1 MATDNELQQQ
11 MDELRQAVQG
21 LAAAS
26 QDAEKG
32 LEAFGK
38 ATWKGVKS
46 IGPGLGSLAKQVGEG
61 DTSFKSMNKV
71 VDIAANALGGMA
83 KAIPFAGDALSATL
97 KATAEAAKFLLDQ
110 MDQATKS
117 FNSMAEV
124 GALTADG
131 MQGVL
136 DQSNATGLAL
146 TSWTKL
152 VQTNS
157 QALARMSGIAGDGAK
172 VFSEAVGKLT
182 QGNDDSLRMLG
193 MNAEQIG
200 ETVGAFASQQTRLG
214 RSQSMTADQLALG
227 AKEYAMELD
236 QLQKVTGMSR
246 DAIQKQQDSALSE
259 SRFRANYEDLM
270 SQGKEKEA
278 KALMALQTSMSGYSK
293 ELGQGTRDLVSG
305 AANTEAAKQLMNQTN
320 GAAQDIIARVKSGE
334 IDQDQAERELQA
346 AMKNNKETMLQ
357 HAKVVDGN
365 SEAYGNVAGSMD
377 FMNRDLEKSAGKA
390 KTTQE
395 AQLAAQDKL
404 TKDTIEAQKNIE
416 RMGMEVQKMT
426 IKALPY
432 AAKAVEKVS
441 DALAGLTKFI
451 NSMIGGDSGTS
462 SGQEGISGE
471 FGGGDTGAGAGTA
484 ELTPAEQ
491 KKHGVGPDGKPTGG
505 ASGGAAGAAPDD
517 KALTGKSLSGVNE
530 GLATALKAAASE
542 YMSITGKTVPVTS
555 AVRSA
560 EEQQRLYDDYKAGRS
575 KFPAAP
581 PGKSKHALGTAVD
594 IDSSTANAM
603 AQKGILAKYGLGQTV
618 ANDPVHIEKISAAE
632 GAVLSGP
639 SGGYSPGLTMHG
651 TEAIVPLDTP
661 ESSPI
666 NLGGGNTE
674 MMTMQLAK
682 LEELASIFKS
692 QLSVDQKLL
701 QYSS

>member
-157 QALARMSGIAGDGAK
+157 MALARMSGIAGDGAK

-270 SQGKEKEA
+270 SQGKQKEA

-377 FMNRDLEKSAGKA
+377 FMNRDLEKSADKA

-395 AQLAAQDKL
+395 AQLSAQDKL

-451 NSMIGGDSGTS
+451 NAMIGGDSG
-462 SGQEGISGE
+462 GE
-471 FGGGDTGAGAGTA
+471 APTATTGMDMGGAEIMTAGEA

-491 KKHGVGPDGKPTGG
+491 KKHGATATGKPT
-505 ASGGAAGAAPDD
+505 GGAAGAAPND

-530 GLATALKAAASE
+530 GLASALKAAASE
-542 YMSITGKTVPVTS
+542 YMSITGKTVAVTS
-555 AVRSA
+555 AVRTP

-581 PGKSKHALGTAVD
+581 PGKSNHAVGNAVD
-594 IDSSTANAM
+594 IDSSTANEM

-618 ANDPVHIEKISAAE
+618 AKDPVHIQQISAAS

-651 TEAIVPLDTP
+651 TEAIVPIDTP

-674 MMTMQLAK
+674 MMTMQLAR

>member
-46 IGPGLGSLAKQVGEG
+46 IGPGLGSLAKTVGEG

-83 KAIPFAGDALSATL
+83 KAIPFAGEAVAAGL
-97 KATAEAAKFLLDQ
+97 KAAAEASKFLLDQ

-152 VQTNS
+152 VQSNS

-346 AMKNNKETMLQ
+346 AMRNNKETMLQ

-377 FMNRDLEKSAGKA
+377 FINRDLEKSAGKA

-395 AQLAAQDKL
+395 AQLSAQDKL
-404 TKDTIEAQKNIE
+404 TKDTIEAQKQIE

-441 DALAGLTKFI
+441 GALSSLTQFI
-451 NSMIGGDSGTS
+451 NSMIGGDGGGTTTA
-462 SGQEGISGE
+462 EGYDAGVSQE
-471 FGGGDTGAGAGTA
+471 FGGSGAVADTGAGGGSGGSGKMGAA
-484 ELTPAEQ
+484 DL
-491 KKHGVGPDGKPTGG
+491 KKMGLKIKEGDVQADGAKISPQLIEMAKKVQASIPGFSYFSGFNDKFHQEKSPSSSHTTGRAMDFALASPPSPDEGKKIVDMLKNMG
-505 ASGGAAGAAPDD
+505 ASVAIDEYNNPSA
-517 KALTGKSLSGVNE
+517 K
-530 GLATALKAAASE
+530 ATAGHIHAQVSAAS
-542 YMSITGKTVPVTS
+542 
-555 AVRSA
+555 
-560 EEQQRLYDDYKAGRS
+560 
-575 KFPAAP
+575 
-581 PGKSKHALGTAVD
+581 
-594 IDSSTANAM
+594 
-603 AQKGILAKYGLGQTV
+603 
-618 ANDPVHIEKISAAE
+618 

-661 ESSPI
+661 ESSAI
-666 NLGGGNTE
+666 NLGGNNTE
-674 MMTMQLAK
+674 MMTMQLAR

>member
-21 LAAAS
+21 LASAS

-46 IGPGLGSLAKQVGEG
+46 IGPGLGSLAKTVGEG

-124 GALTADG
+124 GALGADG

-157 QALARMSGIAGDGAK
+157 VALARMSGIAGDGAK

-193 MNAEQIG
+193 MNADQIG

-259 SRFRANYEDLM
+259 SRFRANYEDLL

-278 KALMALQTSMSGYSK
+278 KALMALQTSMSSYSK

-377 FMNRDLEKSAGKA
+377 FINRDLEKSADKA
-390 KTTQE
+390 KTTRE
-395 AQLAAQDKL
+395 AQLSAQDKL
-404 TKDTIEAQKNIE
+404 TKDTIEAQKQIE

-432 AAKAVEKVS
+432 AAAAVEKVS
-441 DALAGLTKFI
+441 GALAGLTKFI
-451 NSMIGGDSGTS
+451 NAMIGG
-462 SGQEGISGE
+462 E
-471 FGGGDTGAGAGTA
+471 DTGAAAVEPGSTGTGMDMGGSEIMAAAGTTA
-484 ELTPAEQ
+484 SQ
-491 KKHGVGPDGKPTGG
+491 KDLAKMGLKIKEGDVQASGAQISTQLIEMAKKVQATVPGFAYFSGFNDKFHQEKSPSSSHTTGRAMDFALASPPSPEEGEKIVGMLKNMG
-505 ASGGAAGAAPDD
+505 ASLAIDEYNNPSS
-517 KALTGKSLSGVNE
+517 K
-530 GLATALKAAASE
+530 ATAGHIHAQVSAAS
-542 YMSITGKTVPVTS
+542 
-555 AVRSA
+555 
-560 EEQQRLYDDYKAGRS
+560 
-575 KFPAAP
+575 
-581 PGKSKHALGTAVD
+581 
-594 IDSSTANAM
+594 
-603 AQKGILAKYGLGQTV
+603 
-618 ANDPVHIEKISAAE
+618 

-661 ESSPI
+661 ESSAM

>member
-46 IGPGLGSLAKQVGEG
+46 IGPGLGSLAKTVGEG

-83 KAIPFAGDALSATL
+83 KAIPFAGDAVAAGL
-97 KATAEAAKFLLDQ
+97 KAVAEASKFLLDQ
-110 MDQATKS
+110 MDQTTKS

-152 VQTNS
+152 VQSNS

-346 AMKNNKETMLQ
+346 AMRNNKETMLQ

-390 KTTQE
+390 NTTRE

-404 TKDTIEAQKNIE
+404 TKDTIEAQKQIE

-441 DALAGLTKFI
+441 GALSSLTQFI
-451 NSMIGGDSGTS
+451 NSMIGGDGGGTTTASGYDAGVS
-462 SGQEGISGE
+462 QE
-471 FGGGDTGAGAGTA
+471 FGGTGAGADTGAGGDSSGGGGKMGAA
-484 ELTPAEQ
+484 DL
-491 KKHGVGPDGKPTGG
+491 KKMGLKIKEGDVQADGAKISPQLIEMAKKVQATIPGFSYFSGFNDKFHQEKSPSSSHTTGRAMDFALASPPSPDEGKKIVDMLKNMG
-505 ASGGAAGAAPDD
+505 ASLAIDEYNNPSA
-517 KALTGKSLSGVNE
+517 K
-530 GLATALKAAASE
+530 ATAGHIHAQVSAAS
-542 YMSITGKTVPVTS
+542 
-555 AVRSA
+555 
-560 EEQQRLYDDYKAGRS
+560 
-575 KFPAAP
+575 
-581 PGKSKHALGTAVD
+581 
-594 IDSSTANAM
+594 
-603 AQKGILAKYGLGQTV
+603 
-618 ANDPVHIEKISAAE
+618 

-661 ESSPI
+661 ESSAI
-666 NLGGGNTE
+666 NLGSNNTE
-674 MMTMQLAK
+674 MMTMQLAR

>member
-1 MATDNELQQQ
+1 
-11 MDELRQAVQG
+11 
-21 LAAAS
+21 
-26 QDAEKG
+26 
-32 LEAFGK
+32 
-38 ATWKGVKS
+38 
-46 IGPGLGSLAKQVGEG
+46 
-61 DTSFKSMNKV
+61 
-71 VDIAANALGGMA
+71 
-83 KAIPFAGDALSATL
+83 
-97 KATAEAAKFLLDQ
+97 
-110 MDQATKS
+110 
-117 FNSMAEV
+117 
-124 GALTADG
+124 
-131 MQGVL
+131 
-136 DQSNATGLAL
+136 
-146 TSWTKL
+146 
-152 VQTNS
+152 
-157 QALARMSGIAGDGAK
+157 
-172 VFSEAVGKLT
+172 
-182 QGNDDSLRMLG
+182 
-193 MNAEQIG
+193 
-200 ETVGAFASQQTRLG
+200 
-214 RSQSMTADQLALG
+214 
-227 AKEYAMELD
+227 
-236 QLQKVTGMSR
+236 
-246 DAIQKQQDSALSE
+246 
-259 SRFRANYEDLM
+259 
-270 SQGKEKEA
+270 
-278 KALMALQTSMSGYSK
+278 
-293 ELGQGTRDLVSG
+293 LVSG

-357 HAKVVDGN
+357 HAKVIDGN
-365 SEAYGNVAGSMD
+365 SDAYGNVAGSMD
-377 FMNRDLEKSAGKA
+377 FINRDLEKSAGKA

-395 AQLAAQDKL
+395 AQLSAQDKL

-441 DALAGLTKFI
+441 DALAALTKFI
-451 NSMIGGDSGTS
+451 NAMIGGD
-462 SGQEGISGE
+462 
-471 FGGGDTGAGAGTA
+471 GGGGETANAGMDMGGAEIATAGTA

-491 KKHGVGPDGKPTGG
+491 KKHGVGADGKPTGG
-505 ASGGAAGAAPDD
+505 ATGAAPGAAGAAPDD

>member
-46 IGPGLGSLAKQVGEG
+46 IGPGLGSLAKTVGEG

-110 MDQATKS
+110 MDQTTKA

-152 VQTNS
+152 VQSNS

-193 MNAEQIG
+193 MNADQIG

-259 SRFRANYEDLM
+259 SRFRANYEDLL
-270 SQGKEKEA
+270 SQGKQKEA
-278 KALMALQTSMSGYSK
+278 KSLMALQTSMSGYSK

-334 IDQDQAERELQA
+334 IDQDQAEKELQA
-346 AMKNNKETMLQ
+346 AMRNNKETMLQ

-404 TKDTIEAQKNIE
+404 TKDTIEAQKQIE

-441 DALAGLTKFI
+441 GALSSLTQFI
-451 NSMIGGDSGTS
+451 NTMIGGDGGGTTTASGYDAGVS
-462 SGQEGISGE
+462 QE
-471 FGGGDTGAGAGTA
+471 FGGSGTELVEQSAGGGGGGKMGAADLKKMGLKIKEGDVQADGAQISPGLIEMAKKVQASIPGFAYFSGFNDKFHQEKSPSSSHTTGRAMDFALASPPSPEEG
-484 ELTPAEQ
+484 
-491 KKHGVGPDGKPTGG
+491 KKIVDMLKNMG
-505 ASGGAAGAAPDD
+505 ASMAIDEYNSPSS
-517 KALTGKSLSGVNE
+517 K
-530 GLATALKAAASE
+530 ATAGHIHAQVSAAS
-542 YMSITGKTVPVTS
+542 
-555 AVRSA
+555 
-560 EEQQRLYDDYKAGRS
+560 
-575 KFPAAP
+575 
-581 PGKSKHALGTAVD
+581 
-594 IDSSTANAM
+594 
-603 AQKGILAKYGLGQTV
+603 
-618 ANDPVHIEKISAAE
+618 

-651 TEAIVPLDTP
+651 TEAIVPLNTP
-661 ESSPI
+661 ESSAM
-666 NLGGGNTE
+666 NFGGGNTE

>member
-1 MATDNELQQQ
+1 
-11 MDELRQAVQG
+11 
-21 LAAAS
+21 
-26 QDAEKG
+26 
-32 LEAFGK
+32 
-38 ATWKGVKS
+38 
-46 IGPGLGSLAKQVGEG
+46 
-61 DTSFKSMNKV
+61 
-71 VDIAANALGGMA
+71 
-83 KAIPFAGDALSATL
+83 
-97 KATAEAAKFLLDQ
+97 
-110 MDQATKS
+110 
-117 FNSMAEV
+117 
-124 GALTADG
+124 
-131 MQGVL
+131 
-136 DQSNATGLAL
+136 
-146 TSWTKL
+146 
-152 VQTNS
+152 
-157 QALARMSGIAGDGAK
+157 MSGIAGDGAK

-270 SQGKEKEA
+270 SQGKVKEA

-377 FMNRDLEKSAGKA
+377 FMNRDLEKSADKA

-395 AQLAAQDKL
+395 AQISAQDKL
-404 TKDTIEAQKNIE
+404 TKDTIEAQKSIE

-451 NSMIGGDSGTS
+451 NAMIGGD
-462 SGQEGISGE
+462 
-471 FGGGDTGAGAGTA
+471 GGGEAPTTTTGMDMGGAEIATAGEA

-491 KKHGVGPDGKPTGG
+491 KKYGATATGKP
-505 ASGGAAGAAPDD
+505 AGGAAGVAPDD

-555 AVRSA
+555 AVRST

-581 PGKSKHALGTAVD
+581 PGKSKHAIGTAVD

-661 ESSPI
+661 ASSPI

-674 MMTMQLAK
+674 MMTMQLAR

>member
-11 MDELRQAVQG
+11 MGELRQAVQG

-46 IGPGLGSLAKQVGEG
+46 IGPGLGSLAKTVGEG

-71 VDIAANALGGMA
+71 VDIASNALGGMA
-83 KAIPFAGDALSATL
+83 KAIPFAGEAVAAGL
-97 KATAEAAKFLLDQ
+97 KAVADASKFLLDQ

-152 VQTNS
+152 VQSNS
-157 QALARMSGIAGDGAK
+157 VALARMSGIAGNGAK

-193 MNAEQIG
+193 MNADQIG

-259 SRFRANYEDLM
+259 SRFRANYEDLL

-278 KALMALQTSMSGYSK
+278 KALMSLQTSMSGYSK

-305 AANTEAAKQLMNQTN
+305 AANTEAARQLMNQTN

-334 IDQDQAERELQA
+334 IGQDQAERELQD
-346 AMKNNKETMLQ
+346 AMRTNKETMLQ
-357 HAKVVDGN
+357 HARVTDGN
-365 SEAYGNVAGSMD
+365 SDAYGNISGSMD
-377 FMNRDLEKSAGKA
+377 FINRDLEKSADKA
-390 KTTQE
+390 KTTRE
-395 AQLAAQDKL
+395 AQLSAQDKL
-404 TKDTIEAQKNIE
+404 TKDTVEAQKQIE

-441 DALAGLTKFI
+441 GALSSLTQFI
-451 NSMIGGDSGTS
+451 NTMIGGDGGGSTTA
-462 SGQEGISGE
+462 EGYDAGVSQE
-471 FGGGDTGAGAGTA
+471 FGGSGAVADTGGSGGGSGGGKMGAA
-484 ELTPAEQ
+484 DL
-491 KKHGVGPDGKPTGG
+491 KKMGLKIKEGDVQAPGSQISPRLIEMAKKVQSSVPGFAYFSGFNDKFHQEKSPSSSHTTGRAMDFALASPPSPEEGKKIVDLLKNMG
-505 ASGGAAGAAPDD
+505 ASLAIDEYNNPSA
-517 KALTGKSLSGVNE
+517 K
-530 GLATALKAAASE
+530 ATAGHIHAQVSAAS
-542 YMSITGKTVPVTS
+542 
-555 AVRSA
+555 
-560 EEQQRLYDDYKAGRS
+560 
-575 KFPAAP
+575 
-581 PGKSKHALGTAVD
+581 
-594 IDSSTANAM
+594 
-603 AQKGILAKYGLGQTV
+603 
-618 ANDPVHIEKISAAE
+618 

-651 TEAIVPLDTP
+651 TEAIVPLNTP
-661 ESSPI
+661 ESSAI
-666 NLGGGNTE
+666 NLGGANTE
-674 MMTMQLAK
+674 MMTMQLAR

>member
-157 QALARMSGIAGDGAK
+157 VALARMSGIAGDGAK

-214 RSQSMTADQLALG
+214 RSQNMTADQLALG

-270 SQGKEKEA
+270 SQGKVKEA

-357 HAKVVDGN
+357 HAKVIDGN

-377 FMNRDLEKSAGKA
+377 FINRDLENSAEKA
-390 KTTQE
+390 KTTRE
-395 AQLAAQDKL
+395 AQLSAQDKL
-404 TKDTIEAQKNIE
+404 TKDTIEAQKQIE
-416 RMGMEVQKMT
+416 RMGKEVQNMT

-432 AAKAVEKVS
+432 AATAVKHVS
-441 DALAGLTKFI
+441 SALEGLTKFI
-451 NSMIGGDSGTS
+451 NAMIGGDS
-462 SGQEGISGE
+462 SGDAPTTTTGMDMGGAEIMTAGE
-471 FGGGDTGAGAGTA
+471 A
-484 ELTPAEQ
+484 ELTPAE
-491 KKHGVGPDGKPTGG
+491 KKKATP
-505 ASGGAAGAAPDD
+505 AAGKAPDEAPKAALND

-581 PGKSKHALGTAVD
+581 PGESKHAVGNAVD
-594 IDSSTANAM
+594 IDSSIANDM

-618 ANDPVHIEKISAAE
+618 AKDPVHIQQISAAS

-651 TEAIVPLDTP
+651 TEAIVPIDTP

-674 MMTMQLAK
+674 MMTMQLAR

>member
-110 MDQATKS
+110 MDQTTKA

-157 QALARMSGIAGDGAK
+157 VALARMSGIAGDGAK

-193 MNAEQIG
+193 MNAEQIS

-227 AKEYAMELD
+227 SKEYAMELD
-236 QLQKVTGMSR
+236 QLQKITGMSR

-270 SQGKEKEA
+270 SQGKQKEA

-377 FMNRDLEKSAGKA
+377 FINRDLEKSAGKA

-395 AQLAAQDKL
+395 AQLSAQDKL
-404 TKDTIEAQKNIE
+404 TKDTIEAQKSIE

-432 AAKAVEKVS
+432 AAKAVETVS
-441 DALAGLTKFI
+441 SALSGLTQFI
-451 NSMIGGDSGTS
+451 NSMIGGDSGGDATATTT
-462 SGQEGISGE
+462 GMDMGGAEIMTAGE
-471 FGGGDTGAGAGTA
+471 AQ
-484 ELTPAEQ
+484 LTPAEQ
-491 KKHGVGPDGKPTGG
+491 GKFGQKDLKKMGLKIKEGDVQADGAQISPQLIEMAKKVQASIPGFAYFSGFNDKFHQEKSPSSSHTTGRAMDFALASPPSPDDGKKIVDMLKNMG
-505 ASGGAAGAAPDD
+505 ASVAIDEYNNPSA
-517 KALTGKSLSGVNE
+517 KATSGH
-530 GLATALKAAASE
+530 
-542 YMSITGKTVPVTS
+542 I
-555 AVRSA
+555 
-560 EEQQRLYDDYKAGRS
+560 
-575 KFPAAP
+575 
-581 PGKSKHALGTAVD
+581 HA
-594 IDSSTANAM
+594 
-603 AQKGILAKYGLGQTV
+603 Q
-618 ANDPVHIEKISAAE
+618 ISAAS

-651 TEAIVPLDTP
+651 TEAIVPIDTP
-661 ESSPI
+661 ASSAI

-674 MMTMQLAK
+674 MMTMQLAR